1 MNVLRA
7 SAYKA
12 DVRLERKLR
21 DEFAK
26 LETKGQQRSLYR
38 TQYAK
43 SVVGQTTTVST
54 MQIVAG
60 H

>member
-54 MQIVAG
+54 MQ
-60 H
+60 